1 MLKGKVMEWV
11 FGRLSGRG
19 GRILAK
25 GLFLGREWKDSE
37 ILEGWWC
44 GEDSL
49 VEAFPELYSI
59 ASAED
64 AWVDLMWVQV
74 GEVGC

>member
-1 MLKGKVMEWV
+1 MR
-11 FGRLSGRG
+11 F
-19 GRILAK
+19 
-25 GLFLGREWKDSE
+25 WKE
-37 ILEGWWC
+37 WWC

-74 GEVGC
+74 GVVGC

>member
-1 MLKGKVMEWV
+1 MR
-11 FGRLSGRG
+11 F
-19 GRILAK
+19 
-25 GLFLGREWKDSE
+25 WKE
-37 ILEGWWC
+37 WWC

-59 ASAED
+59 VSAED